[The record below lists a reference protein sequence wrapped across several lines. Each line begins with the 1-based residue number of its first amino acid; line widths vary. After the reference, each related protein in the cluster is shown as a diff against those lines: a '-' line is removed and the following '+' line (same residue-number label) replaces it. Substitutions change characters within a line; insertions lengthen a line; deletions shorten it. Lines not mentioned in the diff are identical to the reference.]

1 MKHRTTLIVVLAV
14 ALVVGFVFTLPKLFN
29 KSSEE
34 IVSSNIN
41 NNISTKEPE
50 EVVVAKEEI
59 QNQESDK
66 KNLNQ
71 KIEANKKKEV
81 VANQDLTQT
90 KQDDTQL
97 PELPKGFSWQRME
110 AINGWVAKPQN
121 WYFAYEKSGSTNAY
135 FVSKQEITD
144 KDHFFESG
152 LSINAIP
159 SSGVPGGDAYK
170 YAKYYINKYQEF
182 GEIEFSDEEE
192 VGVISVLRLSGKF
205 QEAGAEFNMA
215 VEILANRKTN
225 TLYVIQ
231 FEAPIDEWEKEWEIG
246 SQMLDLIALDDE
258 I

>member
-1 MKHRTTLIVVLAV
+1 MKHKTTIIVVLSV
-14 ALVVGFVFTLPKLFN
+14 ALVAGFIVTLPRLLN
-29 KSSEE
+29 KYSEK
-34 IVSSNIN
+34 IVRSNIN

-50 EVVVAKEEI
+50 EMVVSKEEI
-59 QNQESDK
+59 QDQELDK

-71 KIEANKKKEV
+71 KIEAKEGKEV
-81 VANQDLTQT
+81 VASKDLTQT
-90 KQDDTQL
+90 KQNDTQL
-97 PELPKGFSWQRME
+97 PDLPKGFSWQRME

-121 WYFAYEKSGSTNAY
+121 WYFAHEKSGSTNAY
-135 FVSKQEITD
+135 FVSKQAITD
-144 KDHFFESG
+144 KDHFFEVG

-170 YAKYYINKYQEF
+170 YAKYYINRYK
-182 GEIEFSDEEE
+182 EIGSIDFSEEE
-192 VGVISVLRLSGKF
+192 DVGVISVLRVSGKF

-231 FEAPIDEWEKEWEIG
+231 FEAPVDEWEEEWENG
-246 SQMLDLIALDDE
+246 SQILDIIMLDDE